1 MRKILFALFFITL
14 NTFIAQADNESFI
27 KIHDL
32 LISSENDPDKIQK
45 VLYVLSEEIAKQP
58 DSRDLLRL
66 RVKIYTSIGDI
77 NAAYSDVTKLVSLK
91 PNVSS
96 YNYWKCIY
104 EESLG
109 FPQDSCIQCYEK
121 VLKLI
126 AEELGDNKE
135 KDLGYIIVLLMA
147 QNPEGKQLADN
158 FVTTL
163 SNSTFDLYTKNE
175 LQNFDRNKFLPTYKA
190 KSQ

>member
-1 MRKILFALFFITL
+1 MKIILFAIFLITL
-14 NTFIAQADNESFI
+14 NSFIAQADNEAFI
-27 KIHDL
+27 RIHDL

-58 DSRDLLRL
+58 HSRYLLRL
-66 RVKIYTSIGDI
+66 RVKVYTSIGDI
-77 NAAYSDVTKLVSLK
+77 NAAYNDVMNLVSLK
-91 PNVSS
+91 PNASS

-135 KDLGYIIVLLMA
+135 KNLGYIIALLMA
-147 QNPEGKQLADN
+147 QNPEGKKLADN
-158 FVTTL
+158 FITTL

-175 LQNFDRNKFLPTYKA
+175 LQKFDRNKFLPTYKV